1 MTKKLTKKEK
11 TSASAIKTSVK
22 RTTPKATAKSTYD
35 ELMEAK
41 TPQQRKKFDEGY
53 KELLLSEMILAAM
66 ENDDISVRELAKL
79 AGVSPTIVQE
89 MRSGTKESFNTK
101 SFFKVL
107 KGLGYNFLLEK
118 NGHVIPINPGD
129 ISKK

>member
-11 TSASAIKTSVK
+11 TNTSTIKTSPK
-22 RTTPKATAKSTYD
+22 RTTPKATGKSTYD

-41 TPQQRKKFDEGY
+41 TPQQRKKFEEGY

-66 ENDDISVRELAKL
+66 ENDDVSVRELARL

-118 NGHVIPINPGD
+118 NGQIIPISPSGIN
-129 ISKK
+129 KK